1 MPNICNYGVLRSW
14 GNNMFSLIYPAIT
27 VLARGW
33 NRRPTKQMSRQSCL
47 SLKRQLAS
55 VGFLAKSITKLIKVF
70 TQTEGLKTFANLLG
84 RVHEKWTG
92 RAQGK
97 NSTWLHTHTSHFT
110 TTSEIQ
116 AKWWKADTSVQEN
129 TKSVFVSCWIF
140 IIVSMCLPNFM
151 VSICLPKCFTNINY

>member
-14 GNNMFSLIYPAIT
+14 GNDMFSLIYPAIT

-84 RVHEKWTG
+84 RAHG
-92 RAQGK
+92 RDASVQEEHRERIPRGY
-97 NSTWLHTHTSHFT
+97 THSSHFT

-116 AKWWKADTSVQEN
+116 AK
-129 TKSVFVSCWIF
+129 
-140 IIVSMCLPNFM
+140 
-151 VSICLPKCFTNINY
+151 